1 MSTGTIDRARNRSR
15 ITILILLATINYCI
29 AAMIGAAITGFSV
42 VVWILGNGDVFPD
55 SLDVLMYLAIGAA
68 AVIVVAGFIGGV
80 VAVFRLP
87 TLRRG
92 LEQKVLWESGAC
104 IVESDVQPRVRNLL
118 DGLAI
123 AAGIDAPRFA
133 IVDDPAPNSFGV
145 GTRPDHTLIAVTTG
159 LIKKLSRDEL
169 EAVLAYEVTR
179 VASLDVAMASWT
191 AAITGSA
198 LAAVDEEKTGIFGR
212 PSRALAQRLQA
223 WALRGQGRERDK
235 DAVAMA
241 RNPASLIRA
250 LEALAADPASVR
262 RISVA
267 TAPLWIEVPETLAG
281 RPGGAA
287 LGPLLLTERIAH
299 LRELAHLPAPDP
311 GSS

>member
-15 ITILILLATINYCI
+15 IAILILLATLNYCI
-29 AAMIGAAITGFSV
+29 AAMIGAAMTGVAV
-42 VVWILGNGDVFPD
+42 VVWVVGNGGTPD
-55 SLDVLMYLAIGAA
+55 SWDGVKFLAIGAA
-68 AVIVVAGFIGGV
+68 VVIAVAAVIGAV

-92 LEQKVLWESGAC
+92 LERRVLAESGA
-104 IVESDVQPRVRNLL
+104 VVVDPDVQPRVRNLL

-133 IVDDPAPNSFGV
+133 IVEDPAPNSFGV
-145 GTRPDHTLIAVTTG
+145 GTHPDHTLIAVTTG
-159 LIKKLSRDEL
+159 LIDTLTRDEL
-169 EAVLAYEVTR
+169 EAVLAYEITR

-198 LAAVDEEKTGIFGR
+198 LAAVAEDTTGLLGR
-212 PSRALAQRLQA
+212 PSRALAQRLQI
-223 WALRGQGRERDK
+223 WALRGQGRERDEQ
-235 DAVAMA
+235 AVRTA
-241 RNPASLIRA
+241 RNPAALIRA
-250 LEALAADPASVR
+250 LEALSANPATVC

-267 TAPLWIEVPETLAG
+267 TAPLWIEVPEALAG

-299 LRELAHLPAPDP
+299 LRELAHLPAPDTAP
-311 GSS
+311 S